1 MGKYIYSLNNK
12 EQDGKMRTALTE
24 TSETRVYD
32 RDPHVKMAEVD
43 MPCKNNGL
51 TIQVIP
57 VKSESECESV
67 REMRIHPNCFASL
80 SNMTL
85 NV

>member
-1 MGKYIYSLNNK
+1 MK
-12 EQDGKMRTALTE
+12 
-24 TSETRVYD
+24 TRVYD

-43 MPCKNNGL
+43 MPCKINGL

-57 VKSESECESV
+57 VKSESERESV
-67 REMRIHPNCFASL
+67 RERERIHPNCFASL

>member
-1 MGKYIYSLNNK
+1 MK
-12 EQDGKMRTALTE
+12 
-24 TSETRVYD
+24 TRVYD

-43 MPCKNNGL
+43 MPCKINGL

-67 REMRIHPNCFASL
+67 RENESERENSSKLFCVSEQHDTEYMNQPFK
-80 SNMTL
+80 
-85 NV
+85 

>member
-1 MGKYIYSLNNK
+1 MK
-12 EQDGKMRTALTE
+12 
-24 TSETRVYD
+24 TRVYD

-57 VKSESECESV
+57 VKSESE
-67 REMRIHPNCFASL
+67 
-80 SNMTL
+80 
-85 NV
+85 